1 MSTFSRSAAL
11 VRVRQQLLEHP
22 MYQSL
27 TSLGAL
33 RHFMGH
39 HVFAVWDFMSLVKS
53 LQQTLTVTT
62 VPWTG
67 GKVAGYAR
75 MINEIVLAEESDAD
89 GGDGY
94 ASHFELY
101 LQAMRQC
108 GADVRAIEGFTQAL
122 AHGQAWPLALSA
134 SGVPSAVAR
143 FVEHTLQIAIHGQ
156 PHQVAA
162 AFFFGREEV
171 IPDMF
176 KRLVEQLAASG
187 QACDRFV
194 YYLNRHILTDG
205 EVHGPMALQLMQY
218 FCGSDARLWAEAEAT
233 AVACLEKRIQL
244 WTHVDQSWRASGLSI
259 ALNQAALETRDLAP

>member
-1 MSTFSRSAAL
+1 
-11 VRVRQQLLEHP
+11 

-27 TSLGAL
+27 NSLAAL

-39 HVFAVWDFMSLVKS
+39 HVYAVWDFMSLVKS

-67 GKVAGYAR
+67 CKVAGYAR
-75 MINEIVLAEESDAD
+75 MMNEIVLAEESDSD
-89 GGDGY
+89 GEGGY

-108 GADVRAIEGFTQAL
+108 GADLRPIEGFTQAL
-122 AHGQAWPLALSA
+122 AFGQAWPIALNA
-134 SGVPSAVAR
+134 SGAPNGVGR
-143 FVEHTLQIAIHGQ
+143 FVQHTLQIAIHGQ

-176 KRLVEQLAASG
+176 RRLVAELAASG
-187 QACDRFV
+187 YACDRFV

-205 EVHGPMALQLMQY
+205 EVHGPMALQLMKY

-233 AVACLEKRIQL
+233 AVSCLEERIQL
-244 WTHVDQSWRASGLSI
+244 WTQVEESWRACGG
-259 ALNQAALETRDLAP
+259 ATF